1 VGRLAHVGAHPSDSE
16 EIRLR
21 KATLTLSST
30 LMASMAVVWVVTYWS
45 LGLWRSGL
53 IPFVYQLASVTSLV
67 VFARTKRYQLFC
79 VSQLSMSLVLPFLL
93 QASLGGFGASSA
105 VALWAFTA
113 PLGALL
119 FVGVRR
125 AVPWFG
131 AFVVLLVISGV
142 VESRLAENAAAIPAP
157 IVATFFVL
165 NVLGVSTTCYLL
177 LQYFLRERER
187 ILAALDEE
195 HRRLEAEQTR
205 SEQLLLNVLP
215 GPIADRLKES
225 PLLIADSYAEATV
238 LFADLVE
245 FTQLSE
251 RMTAHEVVH
260 LLNQV
265 FSRFDDLADRHG
277 LEKIKTIG
285 DAYMVAAGA
294 PVPRPDHAH
303 AVAEMALDM
312 CTEISRCAEETG
324 IALTIRVGFDSGPVT
339 AGVIGRRKFIYDLW
353 GDIVNTASRMESHGL
368 PGCIQVTSRAYERL
382 RDQYDFQRREGVEIK
397 GKGSMTTYLL
407 TGRSGVQPGLKSRWE
422 GPPSPHSEDGIAQK
436 PCDQPAGLAARALP
450 FEDVG

>member
-1 VGRLAHVGAHPSDSE
+1 MGFQMRGLQRRRGVNVPTWVGRLAHVGADPADSE
-16 EIRLR
+16 EVRLR

-30 LMASMAVVWVVTYWS
+30 LMAGMAVVWVVTYWS

-53 IPFVYQLASVTSLV
+53 IPFVYQLASVMSLV

-93 QASLGGFGASSA
+93 QASLGGFGVSSA

-142 VESRLAENAAAIPAP
+142 VESRLAEHAAAIPAP

-165 NVLGVSTTCYLL
+165 NVLGVSLTSYLL

-195 HRRLEAEQTR
+195 HRRLEAEQAR
-205 SEQLLLNVLP
+205 SEKLLLNILP
-215 GPIADRLKES
+215 APVADRLKES
-225 PLLIADSYAEATV
+225 PSLIADGYPEATV

-245 FTQLSE
+245 FTRLSE
-251 RMTAHEVVH
+251 RMTAHEVVQ

-265 FSRFDDLADRHG
+265 FSRFDDLADGHG

-312 CTEISRCAEETG
+312 CAEISRYGEETG
-324 IALTIRVGFDSGPVT
+324 VALTIRVGFDSGPVT

-353 GDIVNTASRMESHGL
+353 GDVVNTASRMESHGL
-368 PGCIQVTSRAYERL
+368 PGCIQVTPRAHDRL
-382 RDQYDFQRREGVEIK
+382 RDRYEFRRREGVEIK

-407 TGRSGVQPGLKSRWE
+407 TGRSGEHPGIESRR
-422 GPPSPHSEDGIAQK
+422 GDRTSPNAVTQ
-436 PCDQPAGLAARALP
+436 R
-450 FEDVG
+450 